1 MTTPQGNLVLRRHE
15 ALVVRRVAEEAARS
29 AGAISRSRFGS
40 SHGVD
45 ATFDHDVKLD
55 VDRACETAALDVI
68 RSRFPTH
75 AILSEECGYEMGRGG
90 DRVWIVDPLDGT
102 VNFHHGLPLFCT
114 SVACYEI
121 ADGAKSGSPRLPD
134 GRSLGEPVAAA
145 VYDPLRDEM
154 FTGTAGRSAFLN
166 QMPLPELA
174 PRGISEVVIAV
185 SFSARE
191 ESLAVLDRTIPALT
205 IAAQKVRSLGCT
217 ALELSMVAAGRI
229 GGFLQIG
236 TNLWDFAG
244 GAAVVQAA
252 GGKFEARPCDH
263 GRWQVTAGAPGVFE
277 ELCRAA
283 QS

>member
-1 MTTPQGNLVLRRHE
+1 MTAPQGNLVLRRHE
-15 ALVVRRVAEEAARS
+15 VLVVRRTAEEAARS

-40 SHGVD
+40 EHAVD
-45 ATFDHDVKLD
+45 AMLDHDVKLD

-68 RSRFPTH
+68 RARFPTD
-75 AILSEECGYEMGRGG
+75 AILSEECGYEMGRG

-102 VNFHHGLPLFCT
+102 VNFHHGLPLFCA

-121 ADGAKSGSPRLPD
+121 GDGAERGVPRLPD
-134 GRSLGEPVAAA
+134 GRALGEPVAAA

-154 FTGTAGRSAFLN
+154 FTGTAGRGAFLN
-166 QMPLPELA
+166 QLPLTELA
-174 PRGISEVVIAV
+174 PRSLSEVVIAV

-191 ESLAVLDRTIPALT
+191 ESLAVLGRSIPTLT
-205 IAAQKVRSLGCT
+205 LAAQKVRSLGCT
-217 ALELSMVAAGRI
+217 ALELAQVAAGRL

-244 GAAVVQAA
+244 GAAIVRAA
-252 GGKFEARPCDH
+252 GGRFEARPCDH
-263 GRWQVTAGAPGVFE
+263 GRWRVTAGAPGVFE